1 MKYAVTGIGIFSGL
15 IALVW
20 LLQSND
26 FFMYKEF
33 APKYEQARRE
43 TFEQSKSYRQG
54 MVQELETFRAQY
66 ITATPAQQD
75 ALASII
81 LHRCADFDESA
92 MPSDLREFVK
102 QLRNK
107 RTGEVK

>member
-1 MKYAVTGIGIFSGL
+1 MSVNFLTLCYKGKTMKYAVTGIGIFSGL

-43 TFEQSKSYRQG
+43 TCVED
-54 MVQELETFRAQY
+54 
-66 ITATPAQQD
+66 I
-75 ALASII
+75 
-81 LHRCADFDESA
+81 
-92 MPSDLREFVK
+92 
-102 QLRNK
+102 
-107 RTGEVK
+107 